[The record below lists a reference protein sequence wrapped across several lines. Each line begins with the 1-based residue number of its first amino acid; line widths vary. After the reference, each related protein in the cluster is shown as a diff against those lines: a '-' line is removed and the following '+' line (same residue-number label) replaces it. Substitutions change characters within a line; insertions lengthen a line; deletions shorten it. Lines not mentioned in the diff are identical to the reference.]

1 MAIFGMNGAWSAGL
15 YLATMWALYG
25 MKNAGFADDK
35 ELKEV
40 VRLVD
45 RKNIGEGVKAKS
57 TTRKAAI
64 KALREKRFAAL
75 TGERYK
81 ALAGDV
87 AFQKEYMKQ
96 EWAR

>member
-45 RKNIGEGVKAKS
+45 RKNIGEGVKAK
-57 TTRKAAI
+57 
-64 KALREKRFAAL
+64 
-75 TGERYK
+75 
-81 ALAGDV
+81 
-87 AFQKEYMKQ
+87 
-96 EWAR
+96 